1 MNGKTRL
8 PCHWNYF
15 YFKVIYRLVLRNFI
29 IFAAYLSVSVHF
41 RHKPWEKAKS
51 YLGEMNKS
59 PWGFKRDYFSYS
71 KTKKSHF
78 LSNYEFIHSLITF
91 HTGINNE
98 AQLLLEKVT
107 DIVGYYWPSFNVC
120 FRIITIFSPTT
131 VYKIHSYQF
140 INIDMRNK
148 FF

>member
-41 RHKPWEKAKS
+41 SHKPWEKAKS

-78 LSNYEFIHSLITF
+78 LSTFLYKLPVMAYFIRRTRTRAWTF
-91 HTGINNE
+91 EKSGRRTFEESGHDSKIKWLSQKVIFG
-98 AQLLLEKVT
+98 QL
-107 DIVGYYWPSFNVC
+107 
-120 FRIITIFSPTT
+120 
-131 VYKIHSYQF
+131 
-140 INIDMRNK
+140 
-148 FF
+148 

>member
-41 RHKPWEKAKS
+41 SHKPWEKAKS

-78 LSNYEFIHSLITF
+78 LSAFLYKLPVMAYFIRRTRTRTPTRTRTLRKGLRTF
-91 HTGINNE
+91 RKSGPYT
-98 AQLLLEKVT
+98 
-107 DIVGYYWPSFNVC
+107 
-120 FRIITIFSPTT
+120 
-131 VYKIHSYQF
+131 KIYCTS
-140 INIDMRNK
+140 
-148 FF
+148 